1 MSAKG
6 KQLEA
11 IALAS
16 QTAVSLTRVE
26 LAAKRIGRRVQAV
39 KGPCDFFGSYRTDG
53 RAIIFDAKETAERY
67 RLDTHPDHL
76 PEHQRLILLA
86 ARDAKAVAGLLVL
99 DATGGRVF
107 WVPAGMLQPRPASIQ
122 FTDMAY
128 VGPITHAIDFKAVRV
143 ADDLY
148 NLDRANRAATV
159 AIERGAAERAAARK
173 LGRPPAPARR
183 VNWGPPP
190 GPLPVARKQNWTDP
204 ADLPPPA
211 PVELP
216 GGVELPAVEPP
227 APRVPREHWWRGQD
241 IGEEPTADNADP
253 ETVTA
258 YRIAVESKLKKGG

>member
-53 RAIIFDAKETAERY
+53 RAIVFDAKETAERY

-99 DATGGRVF
+99 ETTGGRVF
-107 WVPAGMLQPRPASIQ
+107 WVPAGRLHPRPASIQ
-122 FTDMAY
+122 FADMAY
-128 VGPITHAIDFKAVRV
+128 VGPITHAIDFAAVRA
-143 ADDLY
+143 ADDIY
-148 NLDRANRAATV
+148 NLDRDIRAATV

-173 LGRPPAPARR
+173 LGRPPAAARR
-183 VNWGPPP
+183 VEYLTLDRPPM
-190 GPLPVARKQNWTDP
+190 
-204 ADLPPPA
+204 PA
-211 PVELP
+211 P
-216 GGVELPAVEPP
+216 VELPAVEPP

-241 IGEEPTADNADP
+241 VGEEPTAGNADP

-258 YRIAVESKLKKGG
+258 YRIAVESKLRKGG